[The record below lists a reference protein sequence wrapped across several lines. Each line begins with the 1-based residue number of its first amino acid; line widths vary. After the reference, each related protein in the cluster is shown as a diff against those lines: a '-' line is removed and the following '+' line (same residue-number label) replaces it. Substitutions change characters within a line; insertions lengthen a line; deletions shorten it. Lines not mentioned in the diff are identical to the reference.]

1 MRKPQLEL
9 IDRMVQVVFT
19 TGSLVAVLEK
29 VGEDDGS
36 LFLRQGRTPIWV
48 PLSQVRYVTLAEDVP
63 PEMEPDAEDSIT

>member
-1 MRKPQLEL
+1 MRKPQTEL

-19 TGSLVAVLEK
+19 NGTITAVLEK

-48 PLSQVRYVTLAEDVP
+48 PLAQVRYVTLAEEAP
-63 PEMEPDAEDSIT
+63 PVEEPDEELT